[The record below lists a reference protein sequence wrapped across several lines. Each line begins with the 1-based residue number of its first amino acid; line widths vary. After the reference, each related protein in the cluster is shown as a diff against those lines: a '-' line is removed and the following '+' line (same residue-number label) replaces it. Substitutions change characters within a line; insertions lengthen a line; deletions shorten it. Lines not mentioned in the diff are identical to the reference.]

1 MRRLLYTHLRT
12 MCKKKGSM
20 SIVVVKSV
28 EWKSPIYECIS
39 ATLFCKVVFV
49 AEHMQD
55 TIAKPFKI
63 AVSVSITLE
72 DLDFVVTAFGK
83 IV

>member
-1 MRRLLYTHLRT
+1 M
-12 MCKKKGSM
+12 
-20 SIVVVKSV
+20 
-28 EWKSPIYECIS
+28 
-39 ATLFCKVVFV
+39 FCKVVFV
-49 AEHMQD
+49 AEHMKD

>member
-1 MRRLLYTHLRT
+1 M
-12 MCKKKGSM
+12 
-20 SIVVVKSV
+20 
-28 EWKSPIYECIS
+28 
-39 ATLFCKVVFV
+39 FCKVVFV

-72 DLDFVVTAFGK
+72 DLDFVVTAFDK

>member
-1 MRRLLYTHLRT
+1 MWN
-12 MCKKKGSM
+12 
-20 SIVVVKSV
+20 
-28 EWKSPIYECIS
+28 WKSPIYECIS
-39 ATLFCKVVFV
+39 TTLFCKVVFV

-55 TIAKPFKI
+55 TIAKPYFKI
-63 AVSVSITLE
+63 VVSVSITLE